1 MNTHELKG
9 KIAATFIPEQLNEL
23 CAKHIPGFDD
33 NRYRIIAIR
42 VFAGTEFI
50 VTVYA
55 NDLKHSENTKLQVKK
70 FKIESLSHAEF
81 YNFVQGYN
89 FTVFDEAIDPEL
101 MEVENK

>member
-9 KIAATFIPEQLNEL
+9 KIAATFTPEQLNEL
-23 CAKHIPGFDD
+23 CARHVPGFDN

-42 VFAGTEFI
+42 VYAGTEFI

-70 FKIESLSHAEF
+70 FKIETLSHTEF
-81 YNFVQGYN
+81 YNYVYGYN
-89 FTVFDEAIDPEL
+89 FTVFNGAIDPEL
-101 MEVENK
+101 MEVENQ